1 MLQFKPIQNDND
13 LKEVIK
19 SAFDMDLRVTGSWG
33 YAPDEATIIEKTENM
48 SIEELQ
54 YTIASMRTYIEMNM
68 TLPKQERYGSIN
80 LNETERIET
89 EKDNMLFYEVVY
101 MVSAMKEEAYE
112 SFINEYKE
120 CFGKE
125 DFDLALHFEKRKNAT
140 LTREIK
146 YYFKINKTL

>member
-1 MLQFKPIQNDND
+1 Y
-13 LKEVIK
+13 V
-19 SAFDMDLRVTGSWG
+19 
-33 YAPDEATIIEKTENM
+33 PDEATIIEKTENI

-80 LNETERIET
+80 LNETGRIET
-89 EKDNMLFYEVVY
+89 EKDNMLCYEVVY
-101 MVSAMKEEAYE
+101 TVSAMQEEAYE
-112 SFINEYKE
+112 SFINEYKG

-140 LTREIK
+140 LTREIT